1 MDQKYFTLVR
11 KDVLNNPDL
20 SLSAKGLYCLIC
32 YDLTKSLRRLL
43 INPNTREET
52 INSSKELEKYDY
64 AHFDNLE
71 ECVDKNSYL
80 GLHVSIQPTDE
91 FKSLVDQN
99 LKNWKDKRRCIND
112 CR

>member
-11 KDVLNNPDL
+11 KDVLDNPDL

-43 INPNTREET
+43 INKNTREET

-64 AHFDNLE
+64 SHFYNLE
-71 ECVDKNSYL
+71 ECVDKDSYL
-80 GLHVSIQPTDE
+80 GLNVSIQPTDE
-91 FKSLVDQN
+91 FKNLVD
-99 LKNWKDKRRCIND
+99 LKYKKYKELER
-112 CR
+112 

>member
-11 KDVLNNPDL
+11 KDVLDNPDL

-43 INPNTREET
+43 IDKNTREET

-64 AHFDNLE
+64 AHFYNLE
-71 ECVDKNSYL
+71 ECVDKDSYI
-80 GLHVSIQPTDE
+80 GLHISVQPIDS
-91 FKSLVDQN
+91 FKEEIDKEYEKI
-99 LKNWKDKRRCIND
+99 KNMYEL
-112 CR
+112 